1 MIITLRFGIVFTF
14 CSTGSVVSHPASR
27 FVLYRGGIFVLYGL
41 FRTGARLIRLRAC

>member
-27 FVLYRGGIFVLYGL
+27 FSFYTAVVFL
-41 FRTGARLIRLRAC
+41 FYMVCFALVQG